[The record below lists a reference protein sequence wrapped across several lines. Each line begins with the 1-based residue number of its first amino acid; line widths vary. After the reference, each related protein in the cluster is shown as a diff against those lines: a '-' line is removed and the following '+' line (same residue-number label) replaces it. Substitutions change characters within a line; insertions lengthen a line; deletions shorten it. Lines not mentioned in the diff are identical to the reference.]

1 MTKTQ
6 SVQHGKR
13 KHILQLRRNRYNK
26 TTRIQRLREDSSAK
40 RKVTPL
46 PVAPLPVRPALPSPV
61 WKADKRKGYVL
72 VGLLIALVATLVA
85 INLLSA

>member
-40 RKVTPL
+40 RVTPL
-46 PVAPLPVRPALPSPV
+46 PVAPLPVAPV
-61 WKADKRKGYVL
+61 PVTSKRKGFAF
-72 VGLLIALVATLVA
+72 VGILIALAAILVA